1 MLESYVLERHPSS
14 FSTETYKHKLRAHT
28 YTHHILTDTRKN
40 KWTQDNNITSIIAYT
55 YKNNERERE
64 WQNANASMDLFV
76 YRHNQKHL
84 LINTHT
90 NTRIF
95 NQQINKHKQTIKRRE
110 KTSNAAITI
119 NKQPNCRQ
127 PPINSI
133 LPSQQNTHTIVY
145 QVEAVINQAL
155 MNAKAERTEHRRE
168 QLFRLSVIGNF
179 IGEQSK
185 HKRWNT

>member
-1 MLESYVLERHPSS
+1 MLESYVLERRPSS
-14 FSTETYKHKLRAHT
+14 FSTETYKHKIRAHT

-84 LINTHT
+84 LTNTHT

-110 KTSNAAITI
+110 KRRTQQLQLTNNQTVDNHQSTRFCHH
-119 NKQPNCRQ
+119 NK
-127 PPINSI
+127 
-133 LPSQQNTHTIVY
+133 THTHNRVSSRSSHKPGTD
-145 QVEAVINQAL
+145 ECESGAN
-155 MNAKAERTEHRRE
+155 RTQKRTT
-168 QLFRLSVIGNF
+168 FSVIGY
-179 IGEQSK
+179 
-185 HKRWNT
+185 R